1 MKEDLFLK
9 VDNYLSELLA
19 PEDSILKATI
29 ASLDAENMEQI
40 SVSANQ
46 GKFLQV
52 MMMACGA
59 KRVLELGTLGAY
71 STIWMGR
78 ALPTDGKIISIEV
91 NQHHANVAQQNIN
104 RAGLGNKIDVVCGSA
119 LEILPKMIADKIE
132 PFDFIFVDA
141 DKPPYTEYFEY
152 ALKLSRQGT
161 IMVFDNVVREG
172 KILEKNHS
180 DERVCG
186 VQRFNKTLSEN
197 TRVTATII
205 ASVGIKEFDGMA
217 IAVVK

>member
-1 MKEDLFLK
+1 
-9 VDNYLSELLA
+9 LA
-19 PEDSILKATI
+19 SEDSILKETI

-52 MMMACGA
+52 MMAACGA

-71 STIWMGR
+71 STIWMAR
-78 ALPTDGKIISIEV
+78 ALPVHGKIITIEI
-91 NQHHANVAQQNIN
+91 NQHHANVSKRNIEK
-104 RAGLGNKIDVVCGSA
+104 AGLTNKIDVVCGSA
-119 LEILPKMIADKIE
+119 LEILPKMITDKIE

-141 DKPPYTEYFEY
+141 DKPPYANYFEY
-152 ALKLSRQGT
+152 ALKLSRPGT
-161 IMVFDNVVREG
+161 ILVFDNVVREG
-172 KILEKNHS
+172 KVVDANHT
-180 DERVCG
+180 DERVQG
-186 VQRFNKTLSEN
+186 VQRFNKVLAESDK
-197 TRVTATII
+197 VTATIL